1 MQTYP
6 QAAPIPGLQP
16 GPQDD
21 DFGTPQPSPYH
32 GEGFREAPREASE
45 LRPQQRDTPRLVLDR
60 TRERLREGGA
70 NIDPFNIDDI
80 KKQYA
85 PTNGDLRQNNWEH
98 EIDFNWKRY
107 ETLGKP
113 DYSEQRDYF
122 LQGWRPILH
131 SMFPGRFAPEGTE
144 GPVIVK
150 DMILMERPMRLT
162 VKARKDEIDQ
172 ATRMMRVN
180 RETVHLT
187 PEGNS
192 PRIVYSDRTTRE
204 AISIPDSEN

>member
-1 MQTYP
+1 MDQRFP
-6 QAAPIPGLQP
+6 EPPPIPGLQDRP
-16 GPQDD
+16 TYHDVR
-21 DFGTPQPSPYH
+21 PSEQSPL
-32 GEGFREAPREASE
+32 RDNPRQAGE
-45 LRPQQRDTPRLVLDR
+45 LRSEVRETPRLVLDR

-70 NIDPFNIDDI
+70 NVDPFNIDDI

-85 PTNGDLRQNNWEH
+85 PTNGDPRQGNIDN
-98 EIDFNWKRY
+98 EIDFNWKRF
-107 ETLGKP
+107 ECLGKP

-131 SMFPGRFAPEGTE
+131 SMFPGRFGPEGAE

-162 VKARKDEIDQ
+162 AKARADEMEQ

-180 RETVHLT
+180 RETVRVT
-187 PEGNS
+187 PEGQA
-192 PRIVYSDRTTRE
+192 PRVVYSDRTTRE
-204 AISIPDSEN
+204 AIEVPED

>member
-1 MQTYP
+1 METMFP
-6 QAAPIPGLQP
+6 SRPPIPGLQE
-16 GPQDD
+16 
-21 DFGTPQPSPYH
+21 DFGTPGLSPH
-32 GEGFREAPREASE
+32 QRHHDEGFRDSPRPTNEM
-45 LRPQQRDTPRLVLDR
+45 RPEQRETTRLVLDR

-80 KKQYA
+80 KNQYA
-85 PTNGDLRQNNWEH
+85 PTNGDPRKGNVDN

-107 ETLGKP
+107 ECLGKA
-113 DYSEQRDYF
+113 DYSEQRDYY

-131 SMFPGRFAPEGTE
+131 SMFPGRFGPESVE

-162 VKARKDEIDQ
+162 VKARQDEIDA

-180 RETVHLT
+180 RETVGVT
-187 PEGNS
+187 PEGS
-192 PRIVYSDRTTRE
+192 APRVVYTNRTTRE
-204 AISIPDSEN
+204 AIEVPE